1 MLTDMITECCNNDLD
16 LSSHIPIH
24 PKRNKIYNKF
34 LELLN
39 DYFKENKEKYKEEY
53 NENKL
58 QKMAINIERGI
69 FNYALKLYS
78 NSSNLKNT
86 YWCSSFKMYY
96 MHRSIIIYSNLNP
109 KSTIKN
115 TQLIEKLFNKQ
126 FNEFELTHFNTQQ
139 LFPEKYDQ
147 LTKLY
152 DLDKVIIK
160 EEKEIPD
167 GIIKCKKCRSYK
179 TTYYEMQTRSADE
192 PTTKFVTCHKC
203 DTKFKVF

>member
-1 MLTDMITECCNNDLD
+1 MLTELITECCNNDLD
-16 LSSHIPIH
+16 LSSHIPNH

-39 DYFKENKEKYKEEY
+39 NHFEENKKEY
-53 NENKL
+53 NENYNDIKI

-69 FNYALKLYS
+69 FNYALKLYL
-78 NSSNLKNT
+78 NSSITKNT
-86 YWCSSFKMYY
+86 HWCDSFKMYY

-109 KSTIKN
+109 KSSIKN
-115 TQLIEKLFNKQ
+115 TQLIKKLFNNE

-152 DLDKVIIK
+152 DLDKIIIK
-160 EEKEIPD
+160 EDKEIPD

-203 DTKFKVF
+203 YTKFKVY